1 MYQGHRIGALI
12 LMGGDGCRFG
22 GDVPKQFLMLGEK
35 RIYLHTLD
43 VFARSAIFDEIL
55 LVCHRD
61 WISAVEDEAPGVR
74 IIPGGATR
82 QESSY
87 LGLQG
92 FSENP
97 DIVAIH
103 DAVRP
108 FVSEDLLKENVARAI
123 LHGAADTCIPS
134 ADTLVFAPGGERI
147 EAIPKREEYLR
158 GQTPQTFRFD
168 WICEAHKEA
177 IREGISNASDDC
189 RLVLRRGLPIYVVR
203 GSEGNIKITTEFDLM
218 LAEILVQRAALQ
230 KPSIF

>member
-1 MYQGHRIGALI
+1 MSNNQKSLI
-12 LMGGDGCRFG
+12 ATPNGTIYEKNLIAAGLT
-22 GDVPKQFLMLGEK
+22 KLG
-35 RIYLHTLD
+35 INNCY
-43 VFARSAIFDEIL
+43 EI
-55 LVCHRD
+55 VT
-61 WISAVEDEAPGVR
+61 A
-74 IIPGGATR
+74 
-82 QESSY
+82 
-87 LGLQG
+87 
-92 FSENP
+92 ENP